1 MIRQPPRSTRTDPL
15 FPYTTLFRSVQR
27 DRAGDEI
34 AGRRPC
40 IAAALAGAAAGIAV
54 DANIPISA
62 ETIQRWEAA
71 RRVDLVEDVAANDRS
86 AGEAAAQNV
95 KSKRRDAGFVPAR
108 RLRPVRQLLTGRPV
122 GLAGTAADGM
132 RGVGGKG
139 DAGS

>member
-1 MIRQPPRSTRTDPL
+1 MIRRPPRSTRTYTL
-15 FPYTTLFRSVQR
+15 FPYTTLFRSIGRLPADDAVVEFERSQVRREVQR

-71 RRVDLVEDVAANDRS
+71 RRVDLFEDVDAIDRC
-86 AGEAAAQNV
+86 
-95 KSKRRDAGFVPAR
+95 AR
-108 RLRPVRQLLTGRPV
+108 H
-122 GLAGTAADGM
+122 
-132 RGVGGKG
+132 
-139 DAGS
+139 AGSQTVHSDSSHGGFFPLRR

>member
-1 MIRQPPRSTRTDPL
+1 MIRRPPRSTRTYTL
-15 FPYTTLFRSVQR
+15 FPYTTLFRSIGRLPADDAVVEFERSQVRREVQR

-71 RRVDLVEDVAANDRS
+71 RRVALVADVAANDRS
-86 AGEAAAQNV
+86 AGESAAPNDN
-95 KSKRRDAGFVPAR
+95 SPHSCAGFFPA
-108 RLRPVRQLLTGRPV
+108 LRFPPLRHHV
-122 GLAGTAADGM
+122 
-132 RGVGGKG
+132 KH
-139 DAGS
+139 